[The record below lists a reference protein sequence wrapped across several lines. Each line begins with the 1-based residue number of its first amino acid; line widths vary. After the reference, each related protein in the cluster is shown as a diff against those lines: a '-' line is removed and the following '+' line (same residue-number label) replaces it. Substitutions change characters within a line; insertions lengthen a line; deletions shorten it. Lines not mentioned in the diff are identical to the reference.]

1 VIFYTH
7 KVLHNFTYTKWKSK
21 IYDGLISSKNLNLSD
36 KIGVL
41 NLISIM
47 AQEICEVLW
56 PKRVIEELEKL
67 QLFFLCSYI
76 AIPRLQ

>member
-1 VIFYTH
+1 MMV
-7 KVLHNFTYTKWKSK
+7 NFFKKFEFVR
-21 IYDGLISSKNLNLSD
+21 
-36 KIGVL
+36 KIGVRIR
-41 NLISIM
+41 ISIM